1 MTTHSVWLGDI
12 YLKIVI
18 TSNPQWYKEYPE
30 TAYAQLDFGNS
41 IPRHKRYIWVTD
53 DAEMK
58 ARNWELEDAVAFWSE
73 KILEALV

>member
-18 TSNPQWYKEYPE
+18 ASNSQWYREYDE
-30 TAYAQLDFGNS
+30 AVYQQLDFGKT
-41 IPRHKRYIWVTD
+41 ITKHKRYIWVTD
-53 DAEMK
+53 DTEMK
-58 ARNWELEDAVAFWSE
+58 VRNWELEDAVAFWSE